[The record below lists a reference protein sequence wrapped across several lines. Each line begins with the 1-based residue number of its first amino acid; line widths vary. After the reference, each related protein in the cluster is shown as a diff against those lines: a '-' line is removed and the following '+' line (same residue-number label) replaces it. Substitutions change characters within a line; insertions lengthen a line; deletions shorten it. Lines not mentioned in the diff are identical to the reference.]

1 MRKKNPL
8 FNNPIRVVAHATP
21 SARTQLCFRVFFV
34 GIFLT
39 LLSSCETVPERT
51 FSPVPE
57 LTSSQI
63 IQTLQ
68 EREAKVVS
76 LKGLFQA
83 EIDGKGMPF
92 AQSLQGSIF
101 YQRPDH
107 YRIKGFTRFGGL
119 VFDFVLAGE
128 WYALRVQDHSK
139 PIVGGMDDFQRLG
152 ELRLPVLL
160 SLRAIEV
167 VLGKLPLGSEGF
179 VAVQAND
186 GVYQFDI
193 PPNPSTS
200 ESTFTQRILIEEG
213 SLQIQ
218 QLEFVHHNGESVV
231 SIQTSDFR
239 PVSAAGTGGDDFHIL
254 PFTVVA
260 EDRIQAGKISLE
272 FQEMKAN
279 VAIDERLFA
288 VPRF

>member
-1 MRKKNPL
+1 MTL
-8 FNNPIRVVAHATP
+8 FAPFQLWVRVLAVW
-21 SARTQLCFRVFFV
+21 
-34 GIFLT
+34 IFLA
-39 LLSSCETVPERT
+39 LLSSCAAGPERT
-51 FSPVPE
+51 LSPVPE
-57 LTSSQI
+57 QTSFKI
-63 IQTLQ
+63 VQTLQ

-107 YRIKGFTRFGGL
+107 YRIKGFSRFGGL
-119 VFDFVLAGE
+119 VFDFLLAGE
-128 WYALRVQDHSK
+128 WYALRVQDHPK
-139 PIVGGMDDFQRLG
+139 PIVGGMDNFQRLG

-167 VLGKLPLGSEGF
+167 LLGKLPLGSEGF

-200 ESTFTQRILIEEG
+200 ASTFIQRLLIEEG
-213 SLQIQ
+213 SLQIR
-218 QLEFVHHNGESVV
+218 QLEFLHPDGESVV
-231 SIQTSDFR
+231 SIQASDFR
-239 PVSAAGTGGDDFHIL
+239 PVRASGTGDVDFHIF

-288 VPRF
+288 VPSF

>member
-1 MRKKNPL
+1 M
-8 FNNPIRVVAHATP
+8 
-21 SARTQLCFRVFFV
+21 
-34 GIFLT
+34 
-39 LLSSCETVPERT
+39 LSSCESLPVRKLI
-51 FSPVPE
+51 PVPE
-57 LTSSQI
+57 QVASQI
-63 IQTLQ
+63 VNTLQ

-83 EIDGKGMPF
+83 EIDGRGMPF

-128 WYALRVQDHSK
+128 WYTLRVQDQPK
-139 PIVGGMDDFQRLG
+139 PLVGGMDNFQRLG

-160 SLRAIEV
+160 SLQAIEV
-167 VLGKLPLGSEGF
+167 LLGKLPVQSDGL
-179 VAVQAND
+179 VAVQSD
-186 GVYQFDI
+186 LGWYSFDF
-193 PPNPSTS
+193 PADSK
-200 ESTFTQRILIEEG
+200 TFDSKLRQRVLVDEG
-213 SLQIQ
+213 SLQIR
-218 QLEFVHHNGESVV
+218 QLEFVHPQGESVM
-231 SIQTSDFR
+231 SIQTLDFR
-239 PVSAAGTGGDDFHIL
+239 PVIGGASGDIGPHIL

-260 EDRIQAGKISLE
+260 EDRTQGGKITLE

>member
-1 MRKKNPL
+1 MFSNC
-8 FNNPIRVVAHATP
+8 AA
-21 SARTQLCFRVFFV
+21 
-34 GIFLT
+34 
-39 LLSSCETVPERT
+39 VPERT
-51 FSPVPE
+51 FSPLPE
-57 LTSSQI
+57 QTSSKI
-63 IQTLQ
+63 VQTLQ

-76 LKGLFQA
+76 LKGLYHA

-128 WYALRVQDHSK
+128 WYALRVQDQ
-139 PIVGGMDDFQRLG
+139 PTPVVGGRDNFQRLG

-167 VLGKLPLGSEGF
+167 LLGKLPLRIEGF
-179 VAVQAND
+179 VAAQTDD

-193 PPNPSTS
+193 PPDPSIS
-200 ESTFTQRILIEEG
+200 GATFTQRVLIEEG
-213 SLQIQ
+213 SLQIR
-218 QLEFVHHNGESVV
+218 QLEFVHSKGESVV

-239 PVSAAGTGGDDFHIL
+239 PVMGGASGDIGPHIL

-260 EDRIQAGKISLE
+260 EDRTQGGKITLE
-272 FQEMKAN
+272 FQEIKVN
-279 VAIDERLFA
+279 KEIGKRLFT

>member
-1 MRKKNPL
+1 MAASQMTL
-8 FNNPIRVVAHATP
+8 FAPFQLWVRVLAVW
-21 SARTQLCFRVFFV
+21 
-34 GIFLT
+34 IFLA
-39 LLSSCETVPERT
+39 LLSSCAAGPERT
-51 FSPVPE
+51 LSPVPE
-57 LTSSQI
+57 QTSFKI
-63 IQTLQ
+63 VQTLQ

-107 YRIKGFTRFGGL
+107 YRIKGFSRFGGL
-119 VFDFVLAGE
+119 VFDFLLAGE
-128 WYALRVQDHSK
+128 WYALRVQDHPK
-139 PIVGGMDDFQRLG
+139 PIVGGMDNFQRLG

-167 VLGKLPLGSEGF
+167 LLGKLPLGSEGF

-200 ESTFTQRILIEEG
+200 ASTFIQRLLIEEG
-213 SLQIQ
+213 SLQIR
-218 QLEFVHHNGESVV
+218 QLEFLHPDGESVV
-231 SIQTSDFR
+231 SIQASDFR
-239 PVSAAGTGGDDFHIL
+239 PVRASGTGDVDFHIF

-288 VPRF
+288 VPSF